1 MMIDTAPIT
10 ENELVSNS
18 PSDALNDKQQEA
30 IDSLDGPVLVLAGAG
45 TGKTKVLT
53 CRIANIIE
61 KGLAEPHNILAVTF
75 TNKAAREMENRVNN
89 MVHAEGLHIGTFH
102 YICMRMLR
110 SHIGLLG
117 NDLTQNFTVIDQDD
131 QIKLVKNIA
140 LENNIDIKTYPP
152 KILHVIISRWKDQG
166 ITHDKLGSGDIANPK
181 QKIAHFVYKEYQ
193 NQMIRSNAMD
203 FGDIL
208 LYCNQ
213 LLIKNPEILRFYQ
226 ERYKYILIDEY
237 QDTNAVQYVWARMLA
252 SLHGNIC
259 CVGDD
264 DQSIYSWRGAE
275 VKNILRFEK
284 DFPKAKTI
292 KLEQN
297 YRSTPNILQAA
308 SSVIK
313 NNRKRHGKVLWTDR
327 SSGEPLRIVSCWNDK
342 EEARFVASEVENLIN
357 GKKYSA
363 NQIAVLVRAGF
374 QTRAFEE
381 VFLSNAIPY
390 DIIGGLRFYD
400 RKEIRDALAYIR
412 LALNNGDNLA
422 IERIINVPKRSIGNA
437 SLKKIKDFAIEHS
450 TSIYTAIEQMLDQS
464 IFKGKAKDSL
474 QHFIDV
480 ISEATDNY
488 AKGKASEVTKELL
501 AGSGYIKSL
510 QEEKTE
516 ESRSR
521 LENINEMLR
530 AIGEFDNIAEFI
542 EHSSLVMDN
551 ESIESDYGGSV
562 KLMTLHA
569 AKGLEFDLV
578 FLPGWEEGIFP
589 HQKSIDEEGDRGLE
603 EERRIAYVGITRAKK
618 LLYITYAQSRRMF
631 AEFINS
637 RPSRFLAEI
646 PENIC
651 IKHSS
656 SNKLNYYGTNHN
668 FSMQNLK
675 YKARSSQNSEYR
687 SEPSSSHSSQRQS
700 SYQQAINASGS
711 SAGVGSSDASKNDK
725 KGFRPGNRVSHPKF
739 GTGIIIRKDDDV
751 FEVVFDKFGIKTIK
765 EGYLEAL

>member
-1 MMIDTAPIT
+1 MIDIAATT
-10 ENELVSNS
+10 ENELIINS
-18 PSDALNDKQQEA
+18 DNDSLNEKQQEA
-30 IDSLDGPVLVLAGAG
+30 INLLNGPVLVLAGAG

-61 KGLAEPHNILAVTF
+61 QGLAEPHNILAVTF

-89 MVHAEGLHIGTFH
+89 MVHAEGLTIGTFH
-102 YICMRMLR
+102 YVCMRILR
-110 SHIGLLG
+110 SHISFLG
-117 NDLTQNFTVIDQDD
+117 HDLTQHFMVIDQED

-152 KILHVIISRWKDQG
+152 KMLHVIISRWKDQG
-166 ITHDKLGSGDIANPK
+166 ITHDKLGSGDISNPK
-181 QKIAHFVYKEYQ
+181 QKIAQFIYKEYQ
-193 NQMIRSNAMD
+193 SQMIKSNAMD

-213 LLIKNPEILRFYQ
+213 LLIKNPDILRFYQ

-237 QDTNAVQYVWARMLA
+237 QDTNAVQYIWARMLA

-297 YRSTPNILQAA
+297 YRSTPNILKAA
-308 SSVIK
+308 SSVIQ

-327 SSGEPLRIVSCWNDK
+327 SGGELVRIVSCWNDK
-342 EEARFVASEVENLIN
+342 EEARFIATEVEKLIN
-357 GKKYSA
+357 SQKYGA

-400 RKEIRDALAYIR
+400 RKEIRDSLAYIR
-412 LALNNGDNLA
+412 LALNKSDNLA
-422 IERIINVPKRSIGNA
+422 MERIINVPKRSIGNS

-450 TSIYTAIEQMLDQS
+450 VSIYGAIEQMLDQG
-464 IFKGKAKDSL
+464 IFKGKTKDSL
-474 QHFIDV
+474 QNFIDV
-480 ISEATDNY
+480 LSEASANY
-488 AKGKASEVTKELL
+488 AQGKASEVTKELL
-501 AGSGYIKSL
+501 TNSGYIKSL
-510 QEEKTE
+510 QEEKTD

-530 AIGEFDNIAEFI
+530 AIGEFDNITEFI

-589 HQKSIDEEGDRGLE
+589 HQKSIDEEGDRGIE

-631 AEFINS
+631 SEFINS
-637 RPSRFLAEI
+637 RPSRFLSEI
-646 PENIC
+646 PEDVC
-651 IKHSS
+651 IKQSS
-656 SNKLNYYGTNHN
+656 SNRLNYYGTNHN

-675 YKARSSQNSEYR
+675 NNPRSIEKGNYSSESGPYAEAISANNS
-687 SEPSSSHSSQRQS
+687 SIP
-700 SYQQAINASGS
+700 
-711 SAGVGSSDASKNDK
+711 ASKPLN
-725 KGFRPGNRVSHPKF
+725 KGFRPGDRVSHPKF

-765 EGYLEAL
+765 AGYVTASL